1 MFSRE
6 ALTIIPVS
14 RPKNIEKVAKER
26 LLNPLATTREIEE
39 ITWIDHSTVSRIDWQ
54 LQQTATKDGRIL
66 SITDKDLSIVEK
78 GQQEIDRRLS
88 DSQELA
94 KMRTNEISTVLKDS
108 TARYSLFRGNATDEQ
123 GGLKNIETIEIL

>member
-1 MFSRE
+1 M
-6 ALTIIPVS
+6 
-14 RPKNIEKVAKER
+14 
-26 LLNPLATTREIEE
+26 
-39 ITWIDHSTVSRIDWQ
+39 
-54 LQQTATKDGRIL
+54 QQTATKDGRIL